1 LLSKYR
7 KGEIVMVGERLST
20 DRKLAENA
28 DSDLV
33 LALSGEATRRYPHG
47 EARQPWRMVE
57 TLGDL

>member
-1 LLSKYR
+1 
-7 KGEIVMVGERLST
+7 MVGERLST